1 MRRESSRGAGLPAG
15 LAGLH
20 WQRTGRSGSAH
31 APPRPART
39 RRRTV
44 AQPRPSRRP
53 VAKEDGV
60 RIGTLKKAVELFGLA
75 IVAIACGAG
84 VVAIALSPLLIF
96 GTGRVVLLVTLG
108 PLAAL
113 NALLLGAAAWGL
125 MRWMWERFF
134 EEWWLDR
141 SSERL
146 ERERPDQPPS
156 DASHESR

>member
-15 LAGLH
+15 LGGLH
-20 WQRTGRSGSAH
+20 WQRTDRSGPVH
-31 APPRPART
+31 APPGPART

-44 AQPRPSRRP
+44 AQPRSSRRP
-53 VAKEDGV
+53 VAEEGGT
-60 RIGTLKKAVELFGLA
+60 IGTLKKVVELFGPA

-84 VVAIALSPLLIF
+84 VVAIALSRLLIF
-96 GTGRVVLLVTLG
+96 GTGSVVLLVTLG

-125 MRWMWERFF
+125 MRWMWERSF
-134 EEWWLDR
+134 EQWWLDR

-146 ERERPDQPPS
+146 DREHPDRPPS